1 MHLLATLLPL
11 ALTAASLAEA
21 SHGPSAHHRRADS
34 RAQPYAQCGGKSY
47 SGATSCT
54 DGWKCVAANEWYS
67 QCVQGAS
74 GGSSSSKAVTSA
86 ISSVAAT
93 SAAAKTTTTK
103 AGKTTTTKAAS
114 STSAAA
120 TPVAT
125 GGGSSLIV
133 SGDSPVGYAS
143 LNGGTTGGAGGS
155 ETTVSDLSSLRTAV
169 KGDSAAIIYINGVIK
184 GDGETVK
191 VGSNK
196 SILSKNGGGKD
207 GLTGGGFMIKEVSN
221 VIIRGL
227 ALSKSPAPT
236 DLIGVQEST
245 NVWVDHNTFTSSLD
259 VDKDYY
265 DGQLDI
271 THAGDFVTIS
281 YNVFEESWKTSLI
294 GHSANNGDEDTGH
307 LRVTYHGNY
316 FHNVN
321 SRLPSIR
328 FGTAHIFNNYYEGV
342 TGSGINSREGA
353 EVLVES
359 NYFKNVKKPIE
370 TTLYD
375 GYAVVNDDNV
385 YEGSDEPDL
394 ENVGTISASSLGYKY
409 TLEAGADIPSI
420 VVSNAGAAKYSA

>member
-1 MHLLATLLPL
+1 MYLLATHLPL
-11 ALTAASLAEA
+11 TLTTASLAEA
-21 SHGPSAHHRRADS
+21 SHSPSTHHRRADT
-34 RAQPYAQCGGKSY
+34 RRQPHAQCSGKSY

-54 DGWKCVAANEWYS
+54 NRRKCVTANKWYN
-67 QCVQGAS
+67 QCVQGS
-74 GGSSSSKAVTSA
+74 GGGSSPSLSEVASA
-86 ISSVAAT
+86 TISSVVAT
-93 SAAAKTTTTK
+93 SAAAKTPTTK
-103 AGKTTTTKAAS
+103 VQKTTTTKAAS
-114 STSAAA
+114 STS
-120 TPVAT
+120 
-125 GGGSSLIV
+125 
-133 SGDSPVGYAS
+133 
-143 LNGGTTGGAGGS
+143 GTTGGAGGS
-155 ETTVSDLSSLRTAV
+155 ETTVSDLSSLRNAV

-191 VGSNK
+191 
-196 SILSKNGGGKD
+196 
-207 GLTGGGFMIKEVSN
+207 VSN

-271 THAGDFVTIS
+271 THAGDFVTVS
-281 YNVFEESWKTSLI
+281 YNVFKESWKTSLI

-321 SRLPSIR
+321 SCLPSIR

-375 GYAVVNDDNV
+375 SYAVVNNDNI

-394 ENVGTISASSLGYKY
+394 ENVGTIAAASLGYKY

-420 VVSNAGAAKYSA
+420 VVSNAGAANYSA